1 MQERD
6 IMGQQLQSETL
17 PCLLVMHL
25 LHVLPHINYILLNEA
40 AVRLSLQIGP
50 CCHTLSCCYR
60 MTCPSAWNTYRHRRF
75 TQPPLAMA
83 VFPSSLC
90 CPAGEAADGDDE
102 AEGACVGG
110 LARTL
115 RQRLE
120 EERKKTEEAEAE
132 LDRQRASNA
141 GLGASVS
148 RLEGQLAAKKAFW
161 EVGALDVLSAG
172 LHCST
177 DTEFTTCIS
186 QLRPRS
192 VYHRSLL

>member
-17 PCLLVMHL
+17 PCLFVMHL
-25 LHVLPHINYILLNEA
+25 VHMQPKSTTSWISGA
-40 AVRLSLQIGP
+40 AVRPSSESGP
-50 CCHTLSCCYR
+50 CCHTLFLLLLNEHVPPPR
-60 MTCPSAWNTYRHRRF
+60 MRTDTACF

-83 VFPSSLC
+83 VIASCLC
-90 CPAGEAADGDDE
+90 YPAGEAVDGDDE
-102 AEGACVGG
+102 TEGACVGG
-110 LARTL
+110 LACTL

-161 EVGALDVLSAG
+161 EVGPL
-172 LHCST
+172 
-177 DTEFTTCIS
+177 TC
-186 QLRPRS
+186 
-192 VYHRSLL
+192 SLLCFFAQPQ